1 MAGSL
6 VEGRHEFSVPI
17 DSAVDGV
24 MFSVSLQCL
33 ESVDVLKPRVTWSRT
48 PRPESSINF
57 VPAES
62 SRCRNPNRAS
72 GGCACQATAWAFS
85 WCRQRATRRSAESS
99 SSAKGGRPGHEG
111 LFPTHAPPRA
121 GVPQLLAIEING
133 TVSDVRARL
142 VTSAFEQVAAFPL
155 RESSSSAD
163 DHEFVVAVTPPA
175 TAFRVVV
182 SGVDGAGWPFQRVH
196 APLFEPAPR

>member
-1 MAGSL
+1 MGFL
-6 VEGRHEFSVPI
+6 VVQAKSDASIGRVEFVR
-17 DSAVDGV
+17 
-24 MFSVSLQCL
+24 
-33 ESVDVLKPRVTWSRT
+33 E
-48 PRPESSINF
+48 
-57 VPAES
+57 
-62 SRCRNPNRAS
+62 
-72 GGCACQATAWAFS
+72 
-85 WCRQRATRRSAESS
+85 
-99 SSAKGGRPGHEG
+99 GGRPGHEG